1 MARPA
6 RVRIRRRNPWVFL
19 RRRLFGWNV
28 RLDIASILFGGERQ
42 LPCAGEVYGLP
53 PRRTKGPHPEKVRQ
67 KAPSNESGGKVRCY
81 SPRRFTSGHLAGSQ
95 ARDRSPSPKVSTV
108 GERPCGL
115 GMAVISFEEAAE
127 RTWARVVERARD
139 QLPESSF
146 SMWFVGVRATS
157 LHDGVLEVT
166 APSDYVRDWLAKH
179 YLDLIQ
185 GAATDFV
192 GQPVRVQL
200 GAEREPERGLIAQAQ
215 AQAPAPER
223 QARTESERGARELP
237 FPNFTFETF
246 VAGPSNRFAHA
257 AAMAV
262 AEAPPSKA
270 YNPLFIYGGV
280 GLGKTHLLVAI
291 AHHMHRLA
299 PRFRV
304 KYVTSESF
312 MAEFIKAVRERQGY
326 QFAAR
331 HRDID
336 VLLVDDIQFLAKRE
350 ETQTE
355 FFHTFNALHEKERQI
370 VIASDRPP
378 QELGMEERLQSR
390 FRLGLCV
397 DVQPPDLETRIAILQ
412 LKAQR
417 ESVHF
422 PDEVIEFVASKFDQN
437 IRELEGALVRVV
449 AWSDL
454 TGQPISQELVEHA
467 LEDLLP
473 QAEAEIPPQVILD
486 ETARYYGLSV
496 ADLVSKS
503 RSRPLTNARHV
514 AMYLIR
520 ETTGMTLPKIGE
532 LFDRDHTTALHGIN
546 KIDKN
551 MRDREP
557 VYRQVQDLSRIIRN
571 RTRAL

>member
-1 MARPA
+1 
-6 RVRIRRRNPWVFL
+6 
-19 RRRLFGWNV
+19 
-28 RLDIASILFGGERQ
+28 
-42 LPCAGEVYGLP
+42 
-53 PRRTKGPHPEKVRQ
+53 
-67 KAPSNESGGKVRCY
+67 
-81 SPRRFTSGHLAGSQ
+81 
-95 ARDRSPSPKVSTV
+95 
-108 GERPCGL
+108 
-115 GMAVISFEEAAE
+115 MAVASFQEAAE
-127 RTWARVVERARD
+127 STWSHVVERARRE
-139 QLPESSF
+139 LPESSF
-146 SMWFVGVRATS
+146 SMWFQGVRATS
-157 LHDGVLEVT
+157 LHDGILEVL
-166 APSDYVRDWLAKH
+166 APSEYVKDRLAKN
-179 YLDLIQ
+179 YGDLILE
-185 GAATDFV
+185 AATEAV
-192 GQPVRVQL
+192 GVPVEIQFDAAETETVAAQHEAEVPPPPERSIPRPGPL
-200 GAEREPERGLIAQAQ
+200 GAPG
-215 AQAPAPER
+215 
-223 QARTESERGARELP
+223 LP
-237 FPNFTFETF
+237 FPNYTFEAF

-291 AHHMHRLA
+291 GHHMHRLS
-299 PRFRV
+299 PRLRV

-417 ESVHF
+417 EAVHV
-422 PDEVIEFVASKFDQN
+422 PDDVIEFIASKFDQN
-437 IRELEGALVRVV
+437 IRELEGALVRVA

-454 TGQPISQELVEHA
+454 TGHPIATALAEQA

-473 QAEAEIPPQVILD
+473 QAEAEIAPQLIL
-486 ETARYYGLSV
+486 EESARYFGLSV
-496 ADLVSKS
+496 DDLTSPN
-503 RSRPLTNARHV
+503 RSRPLTTARHV
-514 AMYLIR
+514 AMYLMR
-520 ETTGMTLPKIGE
+520 ECSGQSLVKIGE
-532 LFDRDHTTALHGIN
+532 TFGGRDHTTARHGIL
-546 KIDKN
+546 KIERD
-551 MRDREP
+551 MRARSTT
-557 VYRQVQDLSRIIRN
+557 YRQVQDLSRIIRD
-571 RTRAL
+571 RARGA

>member
-1 MARPA
+1 
-6 RVRIRRRNPWVFL
+6 
-19 RRRLFGWNV
+19 
-28 RLDIASILFGGERQ
+28 
-42 LPCAGEVYGLP
+42 
-53 PRRTKGPHPEKVRQ
+53 
-67 KAPSNESGGKVRCY
+67 
-81 SPRRFTSGHLAGSQ
+81 
-95 ARDRSPSPKVSTV
+95 
-108 GERPCGL
+108 
-115 GMAVISFEEAAE
+115 MAVASFEEAAE

-192 GQPVRVQL
+192 GQPVRVRL
-200 GAEREPERGLIAQAQ
+200 GAAREPERGLVSQVQAQ
-215 AQAPAPER
+215 AQAPATAPRPAREASPEP
-223 QARTESERGARELP
+223 ERGARPLP

-299 PRFRV
+299 PRLRV

-331 HRDID
+331 YRDID

-417 ESVHF
+417 ESVLF
-422 PDEVIEFVASKFDQN
+422 PEDVIEFVASKFDQN

-454 TGQPISQELVEHA
+454 TGQPISQELAEHA

-496 ADLVSKS
+496 DDLISKS

>member
-1 MARPA
+1 MA
-6 RVRIRRRNPWVFL
+6 
-19 RRRLFGWNV
+19 
-28 RLDIASILFGGERQ
+28 IA
-42 LPCAGEVYGLP
+42 
-53 PRRTKGPHPEKVRQ
+53 
-67 KAPSNESGGKVRCY
+67 
-81 SPRRFTSGHLAGSQ
+81 
-95 ARDRSPSPKVSTV
+95 
-108 GERPCGL
+108 
-115 GMAVISFEEAAE
+115 SFEEAASS
-127 RTWARVVERARD
+127 TWSHVVERARNE
-139 QLPESSF
+139 LSESSF
-146 SMWFVGVRATS
+146 SMWFQDVRATT
-157 LHDGVLEVT
+157 LRDGVLQVL

-179 YLDLIQ
+179 YLELIQ
-185 GAATDFV
+185 AAAAEAV
-192 GQPVRVQL
+192 GLPVRVEL
-200 GAEREPERGLIAQAQ
+200 GAAATEDVAAHHEPDPPVPER
-215 AQAPAPER
+215 APIDRPHAVTAP
-223 QARTESERGARELP
+223 GLP
-237 FPNFTFETF
+237 FPSYTFEAF
-246 VAGPSNRFAHA
+246 VPGPSNRFAHA

-291 AHHMHRLA
+291 GHHMHRLS
-299 PRFRV
+299 PRLRV

-331 HRDID
+331 YRDVD

-417 ESVHF
+417 EHVHV
-422 PDEVIEFVASKFDQN
+422 PDDVIDFIASKFDQN

-454 TGQPISQELVEHA
+454 TAHPITTDLAQQA

-473 QAEAEIPPQVILD
+473 QAEAEIPPQLIL
-486 ETARYYGLSV
+486 EESAKYFGLSV
-496 ADLVSKS
+496 DDLVSPN
-503 RSRPLTNARHV
+503 RSRPLTTARHV
-514 AMYLIR
+514 AMYLMR
-520 ETTGMTLPKIGE
+520 ECSGQSLVKIGE
-532 LFDRDHTTALHGIN
+532 TFGGRDHTTARHGIL
-546 KIDKN
+546 KIERD
-551 MRDREP
+551 MRARDST
-557 VYRQVQDLSRIIRN
+557 YRQVQDLSRIIRG
-571 RTRAL
+571 RTRST